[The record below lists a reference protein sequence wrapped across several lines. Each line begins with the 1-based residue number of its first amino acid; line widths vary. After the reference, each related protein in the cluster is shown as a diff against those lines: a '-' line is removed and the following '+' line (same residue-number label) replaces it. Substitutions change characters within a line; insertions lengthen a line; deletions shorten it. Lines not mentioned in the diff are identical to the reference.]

1 MSRNACEHIQKQ
13 LQSDSIDKAFAAL
26 FSNISSF
33 VSPTRDCATTNLN
46 SPILHCL
53 ICMPIRIL
61 TVRYPVRLLLQISTK
76 RSSDR
81 QYRLCRRNQKIYLHD
96 HEFPDAAQRNHVNAL
111 FSKSR
116 KRWRCRALFG
126 LSGTGKTTLSSD
138 PTRSLI
144 GDDEHGWADDGIFNF
159 EGGCYAKVI
168 RINPK
173 YEPVIYQAVR
183 KFGTL
188 LEKCG
193 YRS

>member
-81 QYRLCRRNQKIYLHD
+81 QYRLCRRNKNLSSRL
-96 HEFPDAAQRNHVNAL
+96 EFPDAAQRNHVNAL
-111 FSKSR
+111 FSKSE
-116 KRWRCRALFG
+116 RWICALF
-126 LSGTGKTTLSSD
+126 LVYPDGKQPFLRPHPITN
-138 PTRSLI
+138 R
-144 GDDEHGWADDGIFNF
+144 
-159 EGGCYAKVI
+159 
-168 RINPK
+168 
-173 YEPVIYQAVR
+173 
-183 KFGTL
+183 
-188 LEKCG
+188 
-193 YRS
+193 